1 MICPKKT
8 CRIEIDD
15 DSRFCDQCG
24 SEILVCPKCNTFGVF
39 KCCPNDGTKLVSRKK
54 NSAAQQPLNVQGGAQ
69 PGQGN
74 TGGDAAQV
82 NPQASGPQAPQS
94 GAVNSTPANPVTPH
108 QSAGG
113 TDTYELNSNPAVD
126 ELIIVHSSGFE
137 IKIKDKDLIGRKE
150 GVHSPQLE
158 NFRFIS
164 RKHAAFIKN
173 SGIWFLKDLGSKN
186 KSRINGEELVPEKE
200 YPVKKDDRITF
211 ADQEFTVK

>member
-39 KCCPNDGTKLVSRKK
+39 KCCPNDGTKLESRKR
-54 NSAAQQPLNVQGGAQ
+54 NSAANSAP
-69 PGQGN
+69 
-74 TGGDAAQV
+74 
-82 NPQASGPQAPQS
+82 ASHG
-94 GAVNSTPANPVTPH
+94 TPH
-108 QSAGG
+108 HSAGG

-126 ELIIVHSSGFE
+126 ELIIVHSSGLE
-137 IKIKDKDLIGRKE
+137 LKVKDKDLIGRKE
-150 GVHSPQLE
+150 GPHTQQLE
-158 NFRFIS
+158 SFKYIS

-173 SGIWFLKDLGSKN
+173 SGIWFIKDLGSKN

-211 ADQEFTVK
+211 ADQEFIVK